1 MRYWYSVSVLGGVA
15 ILYGGYGHPQRLGDT
30 FALRF
35 DTEMP
40 TWTELQPSGDLPGPS
55 STHSVCVHKS
65 KMYIFGGYDGKSRR
79 SQLHAFSIV
88 SKTPDSIESAWEQV
102 MTLGRG
108 PAPRYT
114 HSSAS
119 IGSTMLIYGGN
130 SGCLKGD
137 LHLLEFG
144 TLTRDE
150 SVCSCL

>member
-1 MRYWYSVSVLGGVA
+1 MRYWYSVSVLDGVA
-15 ILYGGYGHPQRLGDT
+15 ILYGGYGHPQRLSDT

-35 DTEMP
+35 DTEVP

-55 STHSVCVHKS
+55 STHSVCIHKG

-79 SQLHAFSIV
+79 SQLHALSIV
-88 SKTPDSIESAWEQV
+88 SKTSDSIESAWEQV

-108 PAPRYT
+108 PVPRYT

-150 SVCSCL
+150 SVCGCL